1 MHLDVSVCTGRY
13 TLYALYIDVYGYK
26 SSASS
31 SRFLLGDER
40 VLRTHHLAREVCNF
54 YTLLVDM
61 SSDTEARIGHFNG

>member
-13 TLYALYIDVYGYK
+13 TLYALYIDVYGK
-26 SSASS
+26 GSASS

-40 VLRTHHLAREVCNF
+40 VLRTHHLAREACNL

-61 SSDTEARIGHFNG
+61 CPDAEARISHFNC